1 MNIYHINWWLPAF
14 LPSTACQ
21 KKNGAHGA
29 DHRSKVITFQ
39 WVKGA
44 AVRMAA
50 VLVMSPPS
58 YTFQRWLSWK
68 FMVPKRPRLCG
79 TAFSTRI
86 QRRHPV
92 TGNMAP
98 WQQPGSKTSLN
109 SYGKP
114 RRWGP
119 YWCGQDRYWNYFDM
133 FLAGTEGGDNTFVKF
148 WNVGSSCFKF
158 VLQLV
163 HVQYNGWI
171 VVLSF
176 VVLNIWNIDIYILY
190 WKMSIAM
197 DVRLPE
203 SITYL
208 CVFLVWCLVY
218 CVLILYLTGVCIPIH
233 LSWIN
238 TLYLYN
244 YIYYIMGFG
253 TNVS

>member
-98 WQQPGSKTSLN
+98 WQQPGSK
-109 SYGKP
+109 
-114 RRWGP
+114 RRWIRMANQGGGVHIGVDKTDTGTILICSWP
-119 YWCGQDRYWNYFDM
+119 GQR
-133 FLAGTEGGDNTFVKF
+133 GETT
-148 WNVGSSCFKF
+148 
-158 VLQLV
+158 
-163 HVQYNGWI
+163 
-171 VVLSF
+171 
-176 VVLNIWNIDIYILY
+176 
-190 WKMSIAM
+190 
-197 DVRLPE
+197 
-203 SITYL
+203 
-208 CVFLVWCLVY
+208 
-218 CVLILYLTGVCIPIH
+218 H
-233 LSWIN
+233 LSNFETSEVPASSLCFNLYMFNTMDESWSCLLLCWIFE
-238 TLYLYN
+238 
-244 YIYYIMGFG
+244 I
-253 TNVS
+253 